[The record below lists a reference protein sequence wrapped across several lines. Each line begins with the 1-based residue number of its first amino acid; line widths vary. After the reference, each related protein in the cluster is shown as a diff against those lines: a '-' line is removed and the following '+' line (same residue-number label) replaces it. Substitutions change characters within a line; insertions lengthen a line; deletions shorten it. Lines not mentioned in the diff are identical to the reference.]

1 MKTSLAHISTILL
14 LLFCCIGAF
23 AMQPV
28 TDPTELNNRLSAF
41 ARNLKSIESDFV
53 QTKHIDI
60 FNEDVISNGT
70 FLYYDGSK
78 ICLDY
83 TRPTAYRM
91 VINGNKLMTISNG
104 QKSVVTLKSNAMMN
118 EMQSMISACMT
129 GNLSAI
135 SADFN
140 LTYTQDD
147 TRYAITVVP
156 RKQAVRQY
164 IARIEI
170 WLNKTDMAVT
180 ELIFHENGTDYTRY
194 VFKNRKFNTLK
205 TNDPRLAIH

>member
-1 MKTSLAHISTILL
+1 MKTSLAHISTTLL
-14 LLFCCIGAF
+14 LLFGCIGAF

-28 TDPTELNNRLSAF
+28 TDLTELNNRLSGF
-41 ARNLKSIESDFV
+41 AHDLQSIESDFV

-70 FLYYDGSK
+70 FLYYNGSK

-83 TRPTAYRM
+83 THPTAYRM
-91 VINGNKLMTISNG
+91 VINGNKLMTVSNG
-104 QKSVVTLKSNAMMN
+104 RKSIVTLKSNAMMN

-129 GNLSAI
+129 GDLSAI
-135 SADFN
+135 SSDFD
-140 LTYTQDD
+140 LTYAQDD
-147 TRYAITVVP
+147 TRYSITVIP

-170 WLNKTDMAVT
+170 WLNKKDMAVT

-194 VFKNRKFNTLK
+194 SFKNRKFNTLK
-205 TNDPRLAIH
+205 NDDPRLAIH